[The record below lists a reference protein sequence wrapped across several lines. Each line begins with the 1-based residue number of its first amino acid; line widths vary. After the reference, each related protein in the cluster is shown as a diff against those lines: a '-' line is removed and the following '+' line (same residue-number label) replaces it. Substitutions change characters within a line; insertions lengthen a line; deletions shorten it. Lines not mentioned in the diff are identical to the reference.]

1 MKTREKVFWI
11 LLITAMALGFI
22 VIPLCKL
29 TYNRM
34 IVEPR
39 EAQIRKT
46 HQLKTIFYSVGVTSS
61 SYDAL
66 NLNKDGL
73 IEKPYFLSDDIQIDK
88 TELQRDIN
96 AYNNARDTISKNLPE
111 VDAKTIEKDFREM
124 IKTGEVSETLR
135 KYADAWEAK
144 GKAMHDGYV
153 DQIFEIFIDYCK
165 IHKDNFDV
173 KWTDLTPEQINELDK
188 VYREVKTVYQ
198 IEL

>member
-1 MKTREKVFWI
+1 M
-11 LLITAMALGFI
+11 
-22 VIPLCKL
+22 
-29 TYNRM
+29 
-34 IVEPR
+34 
-39 EAQIRKT
+39 
-46 HQLKTIFYSVGVTSS
+46 GVTSS

-73 IEKPYFLSDDIQIDK
+73 IEKPYFLSDDIQIDR

-111 VDAKTIEKDFREM
+111 VDAETIEKDFREM